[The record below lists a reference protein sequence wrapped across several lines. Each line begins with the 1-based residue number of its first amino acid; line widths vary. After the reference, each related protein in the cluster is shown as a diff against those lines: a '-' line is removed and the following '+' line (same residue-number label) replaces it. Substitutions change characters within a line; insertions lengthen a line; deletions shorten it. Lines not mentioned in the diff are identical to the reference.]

1 MIENRRSA
9 RVTTNQAV
17 TVTTVLSCEEA
28 TIVDLS
34 ETGAQ
39 IRGASHPRNTRI
51 CIDAGDES
59 VYATVM
65 WSEIDR
71 MGVAFLHPLQNGH
84 LKALAIQAR
93 SASKLRLGAD
103 ADMTP
108 MSMQHRAPATFGRR
122 AA

>member
-51 CIDAGDES
+51 CIDAGD
-59 VYATVM
+59 
-65 WSEIDR
+65 D
-71 MGVAFLHPLQNGH
+71 LHPVSGPPCWQLSSV
-84 LKALAIQAR
+84 LR
-93 SASKLRLGAD
+93 SG
-103 ADMTP
+103 
-108 MSMQHRAPATFGRR
+108 RAMCR
-122 AA
+122 